1 MNIKYVIIL
10 GIQHILSKNIS
21 FCQICLIKLRLA
33 EREENLVNLVQ
44 QIMEIDPE
52 AERNFADF
60 YLTEDPSFSE
70 KDPYENTVQMKIT
83 FKRTLSIEAIN
94 TFLPSLLL
102 IILSYITV
110 FFKLPKFFNTA
121 ITVNLSVMLTITTLL
136 ISVLNK
142 LPTTSYIKWIEFWLI
157 FAQLVPFTK
166 ALLITVI
173 QWMMEKEE
181 GCGRKVPAKPEC
193 WMTYENTVEV

>member
-1 MNIKYVIIL
+1 M
-10 GIQHILSKNIS
+10 
-21 FCQICLIKLRLA
+21 
-33 EREENLVNLVQ
+33 
-44 QIMEIDPE
+44 DPE
-52 AERNFADF
+52 AEKNFADF

-70 KDPYENTVQMKIT
+70 KDPDENTVQMKIT

-142 LPTTSYIKWIEFWLI
+142 LPTTSYIKWIEYWLI
-157 FAQLVPFTK
+157 FALMVPFTQ
-166 ALLITVI
+166 AILITVL
-173 QWMMEKEE
+173 QWLMEEAE
-181 GCGRKVPAKPEC
+181 NTQNTISPQQDQC
-193 WMTYENTVEV
+193 WMEDKGEVYLTSLKCLTESSRADWIQILSIIGKNPIRL

>member
-1 MNIKYVIIL
+1 MCIKYFIIL
-10 GIQHILSKNIS
+10 GIQHMLSKNII

-70 KDPYENTVQMKIT
+70 KDPDENTVQMKIT

-142 LPTTSYIKWIEFWLI
+142 LPTTSYIKWIEYWLI
-157 FAQLVPFTK
+157 FAQLVPFSQ
-166 ALLITVI
+166 ALLITAV
-173 QWMMEKEE
+173 QWMMEGDERY
-181 GCGRKVPAKPEC
+181 GRKVSSKPEC
-193 WMTYENTVEV
+193 WKDGERTVEV

>member
-1 MNIKYVIIL
+1 M
-10 GIQHILSKNIS
+10 LSKNII

-70 KDPYENTVQMKIT
+70 KDPDENTVQMKIT

-193 WMTYENTVEV
+193 WTTYKNTVEV

>member
-1 MNIKYVIIL
+1 M
-10 GIQHILSKNIS
+10 
-21 FCQICLIKLRLA
+21 RLA
-33 EREENLVNLVQ
+33 EREEKLVNLIQERVE
-44 QIMEIDPE
+44 MDPE
-52 AERNFADF
+52 AEKNFADF

-70 KDPYENTVQMKIT
+70 KDPDENTVQMKIT

-142 LPTTSYIKWIEFWLI
+142 LPTTSYIKWIEYWLI
-157 FAQLVPFTK
+157 FAQLVPFSQ
-166 ALLITVI
+166 ALLITAV
-173 QWMMEKEE
+173 QWMMEGDERY
-181 GCGRKVPAKPEC
+181 GRKVSSKPEC
-193 WMTYENTVEV
+193 WKDGERTVEV

>member
-1 MNIKYVIIL
+1 M
-10 GIQHILSKNIS
+10 
-21 FCQICLIKLRLA
+21 RLA
-33 EREENLVNLVQ
+33 AREENLVNLVQ
-44 QIMEIDPE
+44 QIIEIDPE

-70 KDPYENTVQMKIT
+70 KDPDENTVQMKIT
-83 FKRTLSIEAIN
+83 FKRALSIEAIN

-102 IILSYITV
+102 IILSYITA

-142 LPTTSYIKWIEFWLI
+142 LPTTSYIKWIEYWLI
-157 FAQLVPFTK
+157 FAQLVPFSQ
-166 ALLITVI
+166 ALLITAV
-173 QWMMEKEE
+173 QWMMEGDERY
-181 GCGRKVPAKPEC
+181 GRKVSSKPEC
-193 WMTYENTVEV
+193 WKDGERTVEV